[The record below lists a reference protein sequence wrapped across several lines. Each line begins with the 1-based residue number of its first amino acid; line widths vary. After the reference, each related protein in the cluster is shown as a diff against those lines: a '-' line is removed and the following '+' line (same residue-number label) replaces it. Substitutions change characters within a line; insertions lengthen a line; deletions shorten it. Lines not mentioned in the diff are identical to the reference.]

1 MTESG
6 DQSAVGVVRDL
17 PGPFVLT
24 DRGLCMVLGGNTVGP
39 GMTQITLGAL
49 LGLFASGVISVV
61 F

>member
-1 MTESG
+1 MSRE
-6 DQSAVGVVRDL
+6 QEAVGVVRDL

-24 DRGLCMVLGGNTVGP
+24 DRGLCMVLGDNIVGP
-39 GMTQITLGAL
+39 GMTQMTLAAL